1 MNKTIDA
8 AEIERLIRRAE
19 AILDHPY
26 SDSDYPFHFGV
37 LVANLRKLVTPTP
50 KNPKIAIA
58 GNLRSGKTTLATEL
72 GHALGLP
79 VFSFAQPLKNAFGE
93 LGLPCERYLIQ
104 AIGSLVRGY
113 DPDHFVNLMR
123 DEIVSQ
129 GDSGMIIDDV
139 RFPNELAMVKEQGF
153 FTILLRPGIDVLL
166 ARGATLED
174 LAHESEQH
182 VFSFDG
188 SEFSTVVYGVHPV
201 EDIVPII
208 MKMLEEDG
216 FDCSNYTGGGVSDLA
231 VGA

>member
-1 MNKTIDA
+1 MNKTVDA

-19 AILDHPY
+19 AILDHSY
-26 SDSDYPFHFGV
+26 SESDYPFHFSV

-58 GNLRSGKTTLATEL
+58 GNLRSGKTTLATAL
-72 GHALGLP
+72 GYALGLP
-79 VFSFAQPLKNAFGE
+79 VFSFAQPLKNAFDE
-93 LGLPCERYLIQ
+93 LGLPRERYLIQ

-139 RFPNELAMVKEQGF
+139 RFPNELAMVKEKGF

-166 ARGATLED
+166 ARGAKLED

-182 VFSFDG
+182 VFSFDV

-216 FDCSNYTGGGVSDLA
+216 FDCSNYTRGGVSDLA